1 MIYNLLRKHKLLP
14 ISKLTRYLRP
24 VEDTFRLNDF
34 SLKLILLILN
44 PRFSFSCTKNDVIV
58 VNESDPLA
66 TEEFNK

>member
-1 MIYNLLRKHKLLP
+1 MYNLLRKHKLLP
-14 ISKLTRYLRP
+14 ISKLTRYLWP
-24 VEDTFRLNDF
+24 VEGTFRLNDF
-34 SLKLILLILN
+34 CLKLILLILN